1 MFFYP
6 VHVSRGVKSDLEG
19 FDLHVGR
26 EHFGQTAH
34 GGDQLNVSAS
44 EVTQIRQVLFRQDQI
59 VMLGLRIL
67 V

>member
-1 MFFYP
+1 
-6 VHVSRGVKSDLEG
+6 VKSDLEG

-44 EVTQIRQVLFRQDQI
+44 EVTQIRQILFRQDQI